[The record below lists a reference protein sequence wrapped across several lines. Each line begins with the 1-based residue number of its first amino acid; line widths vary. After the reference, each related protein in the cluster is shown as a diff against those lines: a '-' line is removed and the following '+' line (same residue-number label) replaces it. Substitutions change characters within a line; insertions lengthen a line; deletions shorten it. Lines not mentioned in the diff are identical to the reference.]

1 VTGKGRGDREREW
14 AGVND
19 SAPPL
24 VRHVRNF
31 VSAEISTNHVIFT
44 ETLRRP
50 TAQSSMDYGARDIPV
65 CFAADDK

>member
-1 VTGKGRGDREREW
+1 MGDRGKRPSQRER

-19 SAPPL
+19 STP

-31 VSAEISTNHVIFT
+31 VSTGISTNHVIFT

-50 TAQSSMDYGARDIPV
+50 RAQSSMDYGARDIPL
-65 CFAADDK
+65 CFAADDE